1 MFGEKQESKER
12 ELRRGRRE
20 EQVLGRSEQRQQW
33 DLDGAADEEAHR
45 EPRHDPWKELL
56 HLAHVEQPA
65 GLPADEDEADLDGDR
80 EHDEE
85 SPRHPLTPG
94 DEDRP

>member
-1 MFGEKQESKER
+1 VFGEQQESKER
-12 ELRRGRRE
+12 ELCRGRRE

-33 DLDGAADEEAHR
+33 DRDDAADEEAHR
-45 EPRHDPWKELL
+45 EPRHDPWKQLL

-65 GLPADEDEADLDGDR
+65 GLPADEHEADLERDR
-80 EHDEE
+80 ERDEE
-85 SPRHPLTPG
+85 DPRHPVTAG